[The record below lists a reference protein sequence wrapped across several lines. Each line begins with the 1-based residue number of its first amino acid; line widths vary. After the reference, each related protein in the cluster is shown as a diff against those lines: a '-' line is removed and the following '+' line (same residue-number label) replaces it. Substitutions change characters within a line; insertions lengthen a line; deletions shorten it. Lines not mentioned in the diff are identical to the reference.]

1 MNGERTRRNPLFV
14 LALALAVVASAS
26 TWFYMDRILRAQQIA
41 DAATQGTPRGNLSD
55 LYPRWLGAR
64 ELLRHGRNPYSP
76 EMTREIQQGYYGRP
90 LDPERAGEPRV
101 GDLRAGEPRVGDPH
115 AGDPKDQ
122 QGFAYPVY
130 VVFLLAPTVDL
141 PFETVQA
148 GFRWLLVG
156 LAAASVLLWLRVL
169 RWRPSFGTALII
181 IVLMLGWLPM
191 VQGIKLQQLSLLV
204 AGLLAVC
211 GASLAGG
218 WLFCAGAL
226 LALATI
232 KPQLAWPLVLW
243 LLIWSADDW
252 RSRRR
257 FAFGFGLVMLLLLGG
272 AQLVLPGWLRMF
284 VEAVRQYHQYTQ
296 NQSVLVWLFGTVAG
310 RVVELASVILCA
322 ICIWPMRGEPATS
335 AAFGRAFALVLALT
349 VVIVPMFAP
358 YNQVLL
364 APAILALWWSE
375 SSGQPT
381 LPPIRLARAVGGI
394 LLIWPWIATVGL
406 SLMYLGLTLWF
417 TPWFSLWFTPA
428 LRQRIGLLPFY
439 SNFMLPGFVFLLVLL
454 ETWRSQARPLRERA
468 PAE

>member
-1 MNGERTRRNPLFV
+1 MRPPFV
-14 LALALAVVASAS
+14 LVLVLAVLASAS

-41 DAATQGTPRGNLSD
+41 DAAAHGTPRGNLSD

-64 ELLRHGRNPYSP
+64 ELLRHGRNPYS
-76 EMTREIQQGYYGRP
+76 REITLEIQLGYYGRP
-90 LDPERAGEPRV
+90 LDPRR
-101 GDLRAGEPRVGDPH
+101 
-115 AGDPKDQ
+115 AGDPRDQ
-122 QGFAYPVY
+122 QGFAYPAY

-141 PFETVQA
+141 EFETVQA

-156 LAAASVLLWLRVL
+156 LAVVSVLLWLRVL
-169 RWRPSFGTALII
+169 RWRPSFGTGLIFV
-181 IVLMLGWLPM
+181 VLMLGWLPM

-204 AGLLAVC
+204 AGLLAAC
-211 GASLAGG
+211 GACLAGG
-218 WLFCAGAL
+218 WFFCAGAL
-226 LALATI
+226 LAAATI

-243 LLIWSADDW
+243 LLVWTGCDW

-257 FAFGFGLVMLLLLGG
+257 LAFGFGLVMLLLLGA

-284 VEAVRQYHQYTQ
+284 VEAIRQYHQYTQ
-296 NQSVLVWLFGTVAG
+296 NQSVLVWLFGSPVG
-310 RVVELASVILCA
+310 RILEAASVIVCA
-322 ICIWPMRGEPATS
+322 ACIWPIRRDPPAS

-375 SSGQPT
+375 SSRQPV
-381 LPPIRLARAVGGI
+381 LPTIRLARAVGGI

-406 SLMYLGLTLWF
+406 SLIYFWLTPGLW
-417 TPWFSLWFTPA
+417 PK
-428 LRQRIGLLPFY
+428 ICLLPFY
-439 SNFMLPGFVFLLVLL
+439 SNFMLPVLVLL
-454 ETWRSQARPLRERA
+454 LALLDAWRSQARPLRESA